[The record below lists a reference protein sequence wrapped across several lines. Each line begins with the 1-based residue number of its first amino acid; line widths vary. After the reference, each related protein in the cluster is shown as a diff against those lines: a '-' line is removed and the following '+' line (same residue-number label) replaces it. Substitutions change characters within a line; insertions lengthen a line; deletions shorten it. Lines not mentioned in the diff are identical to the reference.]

1 MRKQAAETVDAA
13 PNAVEIDGLT
23 AVYGSGAARHQVLTD
38 VTLTVPRSTSV
49 GLVGESGSGKSTL
62 AKVLVGLV
70 PIASGTLTIEGERL
84 DATTVRRK
92 QDPRLLQLI
101 PQDPYSSLDPRRT
114 AGQAL
119 AEALDPIRADVR
131 RRREEIGA
139 WLDRVELPAASID
152 KYPHEFSGGQ
162 RQRIAIARA
171 LCIGP
176 RVVIADEIT
185 SALDLSVQA
194 EVLELLAQL
203 RTELDL
209 SMLFISHDLAVVR
222 HVSDE
227 VAVLR
232 DGELK
237 ERGPVETIFS
247 DPQHPYTRRLLD
259 SVPGGPGFDIRTP
272 RSVRGRGRGMRADTA
287 FVGGRFW
294 TGDRERPWARSV
306 ATAGGTVVAID
317 DDEACARARS
327 VVRHRRSD
335 GRARVQRRASP
346 PRPAGQEARLARREP
361 RRGPDA
367 TRPPRS
373 RAGSSRGHGS
383 RRMDPR
389 RGLRPEPHRRLPD
402 PAGARRGGRR
412 TPRAPLARVRTHV
425 GREHRGPATRRHR
438 RPALRAA
445 DGRRSHR
452 DRGRRD
458 CHRPPHGEREEVVR
472 LEPQAACDRG
482 DRRVPAHGIGRRAA
496 RRHHERHRSRSRQHR
511 RHRDGPC
518 GPARVPVR
526 PRDLGARSP
535 CDGDALHPRD
545 PRHRPISS
553 PASAGGASTS
563 GSGRGS
569 ATTA

>member
-84 DATTVRRK
+84 VATTVRRK

-131 RRREEIGA
+131 RWREEIGA

-237 ERGPVETIFS
+237 EHGPVESIFS
-247 DPQHPYTRRLLD
+247 DPQHPYTRRLLE
-259 SVPGGPGFDIRTP
+259 SVPGGPGFIIRTP
-272 RSVRGRGRGMRADTA
+272 RRSEGEG
-287 FVGGRFW
+287 VG
-294 TGDRERPWARSV
+294 
-306 ATAGGTVVAID
+306 
-317 DDEACARARS
+317 
-327 VVRHRRSD
+327 
-335 GRARVQRRASP
+335 
-346 PRPAGQEARLARREP
+346 
-361 RRGPDA
+361 
-367 TRPPRS
+367 
-373 RAGSSRGHGS
+373 
-383 RRMDPR
+383 
-389 RGLRPEPHRRLPD
+389 
-402 PAGARRGGRR
+402 
-412 TPRAPLARVRTHV
+412 
-425 GREHRGPATRRHR
+425 
-438 RPALRAA
+438 
-445 DGRRSHR
+445 
-452 DRGRRD
+452 
-458 CHRPPHGEREEVVR
+458 
-472 LEPQAACDRG
+472 
-482 DRRVPAHGIGRRAA
+482 
-496 RRHHERHRSRSRQHR
+496 
-511 RHRDGPC
+511 
-518 GPARVPVR
+518 
-526 PRDLGARSP
+526 
-535 CDGDALHPRD
+535 
-545 PRHRPISS
+545 
-553 PASAGGASTS
+553 
-563 GSGRGS
+563 
-569 ATTA
+569 